1 MLSKYSILHSVVND
15 GKEKHPKI
23 DFIFNKI
30 KSCFRYVYGKNYLE
44 EYQNF
49 KLSIIK
55 NNIFNIVEPV
65 DYLST
70 DTLKYN
76 TGDGTLY
83 FDKIDDN
90 QALEILN
97 TRKIPKHL
105 FFFEEYNTRS
115 SFVEYKKELNNSRE
129 NFIISL
135 SSNNRWLSGRIFITS
150 NKCISFFINENN
162 CWYAKNYNNKKSFK
176 ISYLYNKKEELKR
189 ITTTLSVIKK
199 DKGGK
204 KIGRLEIVNYRSK
217 KTNSIK
223 MKAFLYNSKMS
234 GLKSVTSLYNDNTI
248 TNSLYKN
255 YDKDFNDYIATFVK
269 LTA

>member
-1 MLSKYSILHSVVND
+1 MLSKYSILHSVVGD
-15 GKEKHPKI
+15 GKDKHPKI

-30 KSCFRYVYGKNYLE
+30 KSSFRYVYGKNYLK

-55 NNIFNIVEPV
+55 SNIFNIVEPK
-65 DYLST
+65 D
-70 DTLKYN
+70 DTVTMKFFMP
-76 TGDGTLY
+76 DGTLY
-83 FDKIDDN
+83 FNKLDDN

-97 TRKIPKHL
+97 TRKIPEHL
-105 FFFEEYNTRS
+105 YFFEEYNTRS
-115 SFVEYKKELNNSRE
+115 SFVEYKKDSNNSRE
-129 NFIISL
+129 NFVISL
-135 SSNNRWLSGRIFITS
+135 SSNNRWLSGRIFIPS
-150 NKCISFFINENN
+150 NKCITFFINEHE

-234 GLKSVTSLYNDNTI
+234 GLKSVSFLYDDHTI
-248 TNSLYKN
+248 GDGLYKN
-255 YDKDFNDYIATFVK
+255 YDKNFNDYIVTYVK